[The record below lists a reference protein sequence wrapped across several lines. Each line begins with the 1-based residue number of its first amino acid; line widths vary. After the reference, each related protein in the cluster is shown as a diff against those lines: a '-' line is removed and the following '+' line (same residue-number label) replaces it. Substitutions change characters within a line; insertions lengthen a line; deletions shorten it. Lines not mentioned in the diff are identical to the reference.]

1 MHDLGYRHVVEGE
14 PGGSEAWKTLASAAA
29 RHEEIP
35 VGHGEMRAALSQEIS
50 AEVDGGQITEGQGKG
65 GVVAVVSERSGKAPM
80 VALNLVDPD
89 RVTDTGRAIQ
99 PVGSRS
105 GDEHGPAPAGVSLCL
120 LVNEE
125 VALDRVV
132 EMALDLEVSTSCES
146 DASKQEAQVRCRRSR
161 CRSRAA
167 LGRRFES
174 WAGHVPDLRTAV
186 RLNAQVSLGM
196 ATQRPSNRQ
205 C

>member
-105 GDEHGPAPAGVSLCL
+105 GEGV
-120 LVNEE
+120 
-125 VALDRVV
+125 A
-132 EMALDLEVSTSCES
+132 
-146 DASKQEAQVRCRRSR
+146 
-161 CRSRAA
+161 
-167 LGRRFES
+167 
-174 WAGHVPDLRTAV
+174 
-186 RLNAQVSLGM
+186 RL
-196 ATQRPSNRQ
+196 
-205 C
+205 

>member
-65 GVVAVVSERSGKAPM
+65 GVVVSERSGKAPM

-105 GDEHGPAPAGVSLCL
+105 GDEHGPAPAGVSLGL

-125 VALDRVV
+125 VELDRVG
-132 EMALDLEVSTSCES
+132 EWPLTSRS
-146 DASKQEAQVRCRRSR
+146 QPGVRATPRSR
-161 CRSRAA
+161 
-167 LGRRFES
+167 RRKC
-174 WAGHVPDLRTAV
+174 AVDVPDAGREPHSVAGSSAGRDLDQNHALHIV
-186 RLNAQVSLGM
+186 RLAAEM
-196 ATQRPSNRQ
+196 PIPSAPQ
-205 C
+205 